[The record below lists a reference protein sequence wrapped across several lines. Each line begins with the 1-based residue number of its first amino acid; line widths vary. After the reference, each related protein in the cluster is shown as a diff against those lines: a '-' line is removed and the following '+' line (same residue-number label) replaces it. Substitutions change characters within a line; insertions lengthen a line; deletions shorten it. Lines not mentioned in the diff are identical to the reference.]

1 MIWARRTL
9 PMLLGAG
16 LVYLGYRLAAAN
28 APLVEVDFLA
38 GRVEGVALW
47 KALLGAFAIGAGSV
61 GAFALLQMARTALLT
76 RRYRKKLLDL
86 EVEVHQLR
94 NLPLVPEEAARAE
107 GPVGVLGGVEA
118 SGS

>member
-28 APLVEVDFLA
+28 ALLIEVDFLT
-38 GRVEGVALW
+38 GRIEALALW

-61 GAFALLQMARTALLT
+61 GAFALLQMARAGLLI

-86 EVEVHQLR
+86 EIEVHQLR

-107 GPVGVLGGVEA
+107 GPVGVLGGVDA
-118 SGS
+118 PGS